1 MAKEEKTTEVLE
13 EEATVEVDEVKE
25 EQVEI
30 SEEIKEETAE
40 DKIAKLEEAVETAKK
55 DYLRLYADFDNYRK
69 RNAETSAKERQNGI
83 AFALESILPAMDSI
97 DRALSVVK
105 DESALSGIQLIKK
118 QFEKGLEVLGVEEIQ
133 AIGVEFDPKEHYA
146 VMRESDP
153 ENSGKVIEVL
163 QKGYRFKDRVL
174 RYAMVK
180 VAE

>member
-1 MAKEEKTTEVLE
+1 MAKEEKTKEVLE
-13 EEATVEVDEVKE
+13 EEATVEVDEEKE
-25 EQVEI
+25 EQAEI
-30 SEEIKEETAE
+30 SEEVKEESAE
-40 DKIAKLEEAVETAKK
+40 EKISKLEEAVETAKK

-69 RNAETSAKERQNGI
+69 RNLETSTRERQNGI
-83 AFALESILPAMDSI
+83 AFALENLLPAMDSI
-97 DRALSVVK
+97 DRALSVVN

-118 QFEKGLEVLGVEEIQ
+118 QFEKGLETLGVEEIQ
-133 AIGVEFDPKEHYA
+133 AIGIEFNPKEHYA

>member
-1 MAKEEKTTEVLE
+1 
-13 EEATVEVDEVKE
+13 
-25 EQVEI
+25 
-30 SEEIKEETAE
+30 
-40 DKIAKLEEAVETAKK
+40 
-55 DYLRLYADFDNYRK
+55 
-69 RNAETSAKERQNGI
+69 
-83 AFALESILPAMDSI
+83 MDSI

-105 DESALSGIQLIKK
+105 EESALSGIQLIKK

>member
-83 AFALESILPAMDSI
+83 AFALENILPAMDSI